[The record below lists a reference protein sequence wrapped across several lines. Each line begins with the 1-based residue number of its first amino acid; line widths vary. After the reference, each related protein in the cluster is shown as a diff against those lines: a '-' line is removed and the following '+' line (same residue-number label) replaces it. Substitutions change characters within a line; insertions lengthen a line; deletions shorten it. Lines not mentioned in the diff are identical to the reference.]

1 MNSKQQNN
9 QIKIDAS
16 KQVLGRLASDVA
28 EKLQAKRSVNFAY
41 NKVPNVKV
49 VVYNAKDIIVT
60 GKKKEQ
66 KKYYKHTGYLGN
78 LKEITLEKLLKK
90 NPSKVIELAVRGML
104 PKNRLQKEF
113 LKNLTVLDGE
123 LNAK

>member
-1 MNSKQQNN
+1 MNSKPKNN
-9 QIKIDAS
+9 EIKIDAS
-16 KQVLGRLASDVA
+16 KQILGRLASDIA
-28 EKLQAKRSVNFAY
+28 EKLQAKRSVDFAY

-49 VVYNAKDIIVT
+49 VVYNAKDIMVT
-60 GKKKEQ
+60 GNKKEQ

-90 NPSKVIELAVRGML
+90 NPSKVIELAVKGML